1 MPSTYAFYICHLADG
16 KAPESIYHYICGQN
30 PCQVEAENSAP
41 YIWHLGQSHKVHVM
55 LGLRVLANPDD
66 SMEMSGILGHN
77 PLRETEP
84 VLGEDRWT
92 ISHSGWRITTDGIG
106 EAERSKPGAASED
119 NYWPSAEP
127 EPRP

>member
-1 MPSTYAFYICHLADG
+1 MPSTYAFYICRLADG

-66 SMEMSGILGHN
+66 FMEVSGIFGHD
-77 PLRETEP
+77 PLCETEP
-84 VLGEDRWT
+84 VLSRGSIDYVTYGMEEHYRRDRR
-92 ISHSGWRITTDGIG
+92 GG
-106 EAERSKPGAASED
+106 AEHAGGRQ
-119 NYWPSAEP
+119 
-127 EPRP
+127 